1 MPRIE
6 GVKALAHQLYDWL
19 INKFESEG
27 AAEELAYVRARK
39 LEASSSSFNFSQSV
53 PLFEEAEPDAALDAP
68 AVETSEPTAPRS
80 RSPVRNLTS
89 HINEPPIPRPKASKV
104 RTPVPPSPRPRYVV

>member
-53 PLFEEAEPDAALDAP
+53 PLFEEEVEEPATSFLYTPPVAP
-68 AVETSEPTAPRS
+68 TDSAVAPRLDR
-80 RSPVRNLTS
+80 RS
-89 HINEPPIPRPKASKV
+89 AA
-104 RTPVPPSPRPRYVV
+104 